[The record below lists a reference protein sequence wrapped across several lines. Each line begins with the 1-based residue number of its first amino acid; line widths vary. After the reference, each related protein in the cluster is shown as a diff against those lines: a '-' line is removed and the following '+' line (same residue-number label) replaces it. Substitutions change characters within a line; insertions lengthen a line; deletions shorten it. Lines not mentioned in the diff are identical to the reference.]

1 MLQDAAEL
9 VIPWVWDKLTG
20 KKGKDDDTK
29 KKNKNKDD
37 DTSTTSDESISVY
50 SDTLLADGM
59 TFGK

>member
-1 MLQDAAEL
+1 MIL
-9 VIPWVWDKLTG
+9 
-20 KKGKDDDTK
+20 K